1 MCRAGTAP
9 DEDTAAKVAAATERA
24 MKENHLKAALVRVTR
39 DGKEV
44 ATLARGESMTGVPA
58 TEAMH
63 FRNGAVAI
71 SYLGTILLQLV
82 DEGKVGLDD
91 TIDEWLPDLP
101 ASDQITLRML
111 AESTSGYADF
121 VPMGSFL
128 DALYKDPFR
137 SWTNSE
143 LIHMS
148 TDKPLLYKPG
158 TNWSYSHANF
168 VILGEALSAITGKPV
183 EELIRERMR
192 EPLHM
197 QGTQSRQTAKISEP
211 VLHAYDSE
219 RGTYEEGTFWDPS
232 WTTAKGA
239 VMTTDICDLAT
250 SARAI
255 GTGDL
260 VSPKVP

>member
-219 RGTYEEGTFWDPS
+219 RGTYEESTFSNPS